1 MLTLW
6 ITVKLKL
13 KLVPSIAPTIKEI
26 RSLMQPLTSDPFIT
40 KYFYPTVWFKCPQNG
55 VLDWI
60 DGKQDKKFELLPDD
74 AFTVTSY
81 MEKEPYILYFVFEI
95 HDTAFVLKLDF
106 KYIERKESA

>member
-1 MLTLW
+1 MPRQSKRLEALCSRSQ
-6 ITVKLKL
+6 IT
-13 KLVPSIAPTIKEI
+13 
-26 RSLMQPLTSDPFIT
+26 RSLQ
-40 KYFYPTVWFKCPQNG
+40 KYFYQCPQNE

-60 DGKQDKKFELLPDD
+60 DGKQDKKFELLPDG

-81 MEKEPYILYFVFEI
+81 VEKEPYILYFVFEI